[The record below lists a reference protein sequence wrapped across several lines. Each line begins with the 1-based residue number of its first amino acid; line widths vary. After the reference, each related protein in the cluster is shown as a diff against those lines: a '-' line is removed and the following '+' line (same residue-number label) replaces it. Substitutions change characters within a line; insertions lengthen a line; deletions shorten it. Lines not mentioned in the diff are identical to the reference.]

1 MYRQA
6 CIEQKGLATVF
17 ARKREKL
24 GKIPSVLMDKAYAEV
39 TMAGGGNWE
48 EKQRTLQG
56 TSQSCLDTTW
66 QGKREGAQDHGALHA
81 MIVMH

>member
-1 MYRQA
+1 
-6 CIEQKGLATVF
+6 
-17 ARKREKL
+17 
-24 GKIPSVLMDKAYAEV
+24 MDKAYAEV